1 MKRFLLLLLFVV
13 NACHPQ
19 QANDRLVPLT
29 ILHWNDF
36 HSYNIPYKVTV
47 HDSLLKRDTT
57 YFVGGTATLLG
68 YINKFRQSEKHVA
81 VFNAGDDYTGTP
93 ISALTNGR
101 SQVELMNIIKPTA
114 ASLGNHE
121 FDHGPESLKEN
132 LALVQHPLL
141 CANVW
146 DGKNK
151 RFFATP
157 STVVNVGGIK
167 LGLIGFV
174 PPELPILV
182 VWDTMTGLQMLDVD
196 SILTLTIAEF
206 KRERVDLIVIISHMG
221 IAHDTLVAQKFRDVN
236 VIVGG
241 HDHFPFFAPI
251 KKNRAVIVQA
261 GSQGRWLGKL
271 DLVVDVAGDSV
282 YSYSGKLI
290 ETKVS
295 DITPDPVAAS
305 KADELESLV
314 RASMSE
320 VIGELKA
327 PWRRSRGESRAES
340 NIGNWQAD
348 VMRGYAQ
355 TDIAFQNNGGI
366 RADLPAGPIT
376 VGDVWRINPF
386 GNQFVTFSIK
396 GSMVRA
402 MVEFQTRGNTR
413 EFVQVSG
420 LRYVFDSSKPPGQRL
435 ISVEVNASPTDTVW
449 RGKPLEDDRLY
460 TAVTNN
466 YVSSNFEAHF
476 GVSLH
481 SLQFQPLPEIDR
493 DVFIG
498 RIRKDKLISSA
509 VEGRITDVAQKGN

>member
-1 MKRFLLLLLFVV
+1 MKQLLLPLLFVV
-13 NACHPQ
+13 TACHPQ
-19 QANDRLVPLT
+19 QSSDRLVPLT

-36 HSYNIPYKVTV
+36 HSYNVPYKVTV

-93 ISALTNGR
+93 ISALTHGR

-121 FDHGPESLKEN
+121 FDYGPESLKEN
-132 LALVQHPLL
+132 LALAQQPVL

-182 VWDTMTGLQMLDVD
+182 VWDMMQGLQMLNVD
-196 SILTLTIAEF
+196 SVLTLKIAEF

-221 IAHDTLVAQKFRDVN
+221 IAHDTLVARKFGDVN

-241 HDHFPFFAPI
+241 HDHSPFFAPI
-251 KKNRAVIVQA
+251 KKNRTVIVQA
-261 GSQGRWLGKL
+261 GSHGRWLGKL

-282 YSYSGKLI
+282 YSYNGRLI

-295 DITPDPVAAS
+295 DIIPDPVAAK
-305 KADELESLV
+305 KAEELESLV
-314 RASMSE
+314 RGSMSE
-320 VIGELKA
+320 AIGELKT
-327 PWRRSRGESRAES
+327 PWKRSRGESRAES
-340 NIGNWQAD
+340 NVGNWQAD
-348 VMRGYAQ
+348 VMRSFAR

-366 RADLPAGPIT
+366 RTDLPAGPIT

-386 GNQFVTFSIK
+386 GNQFVTFSVK
-396 GSMVRA
+396 GSMLKT
-402 MVEFQTRGNTR
+402 MIEFQTRGSTR

-435 ISVEVNASPTDTVW
+435 ISVEVN
-449 RGKPLEDDRLY
+449 GKPLEDNRVY

-476 GVSLH
+476 EVSSHGLE
-481 SLQFQPLPEIDR
+481 FRALPQLDR
-493 DVFIG
+493 EVFIE
-498 RIRKDKLISSA
+498 RIRKDKLISSTLD
-509 VEGRITDVAQKGN
+509 GRITDIAKKEN